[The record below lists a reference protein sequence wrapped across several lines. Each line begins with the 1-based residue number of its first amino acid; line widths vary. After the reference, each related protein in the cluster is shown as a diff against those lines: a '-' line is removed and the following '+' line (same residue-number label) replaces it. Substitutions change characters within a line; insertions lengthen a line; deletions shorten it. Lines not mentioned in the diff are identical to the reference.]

1 MTDRKKIFMNIF
13 NEINDIEFLVGGYEE
28 MSEDAFE
35 IITRNL
41 RNAVENIKNELKK
54 L

>member
-1 MTDRKKIFMNIF
+1 MTDRKNIFLDIF
-13 NEINDIEFLVGGYEE
+13 NELNDIEFLVGGYEE
-28 MSEDAFE
+28 MTEDAFE

-41 RNAVENIKNELKK
+41 RNAVENIKNELKE